1 MSSLLSSNHIISGLY
16 KSSLLNRTPIQ
27 KFYHIL
33 NINSTPN
40 NLQNCNGHNITNT
53 FLHNNGWGKTNL
65 LSQISLLST
74 DNTKKT
80 STKSQNKIAK
90 SNVKPNVGVKKT
102 DFKNGNDTFAYRQQ
116 QQLNQIKHQI
126 QNQQQMQKPSPM
138 PVSRYE
144 SVKSKG
150 STNTTNSIN
159 MSSVSTNR
167 TVKNVGKSQIPP
179 SSQTKYSSQ
188 KTFNSNHMYNQDI
201 DGKTM
206 FQQQIYNNT
215 SFNNPREVIF

>member
-74 DNTKKT
+74 DNTKKLVQ
-80 STKSQNKIAK
+80 KVKIKLQNLM
-90 SNVKPNVGVKKT
+90 
-102 DFKNGNDTFAYRQQ
+102 
-116 QQLNQIKHQI
+116 LNQ
-126 QNQQQMQKPSPM
+126 ML
-138 PVSRYE
+138 V
-144 SVKSKG
+144 
-150 STNTTNSIN
+150 
-159 MSSVSTNR
+159 
-167 TVKNVGKSQIPP
+167 
-179 SSQTKYSSQ
+179 
-188 KTFNSNHMYNQDI
+188 
-201 DGKTM
+201 
-206 FQQQIYNNT
+206 
-215 SFNNPREVIF
+215 